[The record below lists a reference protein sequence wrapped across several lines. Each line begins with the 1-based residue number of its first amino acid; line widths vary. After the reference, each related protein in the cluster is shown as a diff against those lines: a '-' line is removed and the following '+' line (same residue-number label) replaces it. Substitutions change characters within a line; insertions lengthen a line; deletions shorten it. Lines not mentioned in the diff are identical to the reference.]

1 MNKEETRNK
10 ILQNYWD
17 CIPDDPNNA
26 VTYEALE
33 ALWEMDRRGVRR
45 TLQELGAWDNGDAF
59 VLIRSSTRAGFYKT
73 DCTKDILR
81 YRREC
86 INKASAIL
94 NSLSKIDR
102 VLNQF
107 TKNNTDLTSETNTIF

>member
-33 ALWEMDRRGVRR
+33 ALWEMDSAECEELCKSSERGTTATPLYSYGQAPERVFIKQTAR
-45 TLQELGAWDNGDAF
+45 
-59 VLIRSSTRAGFYKT
+59 KT
-73 DCTKDILR
+73 FCGTA
-81 YRREC
+81 
-86 INKASAIL
+86 ASA
-94 NSLSKIDR
+94 STKQA
-102 VLNQF
+102 QF
-107 TKNNTDLTSETNTIF
+107 